1 MLCAAAHA
9 GELQQVQQL
18 HRRSC
23 RLLGQRGA
31 AVGTAFAPMQ
41 FGGTGGCWCTPQQL
55 LGALAAGA
63 GMGCVHCA
71 AVCMCRSP
79 QLRIAAQGAAGGCR
93 LLAASPAATAAR
105 GATCN
110 ICALRTPQERLCARV
125 FGVLGCENAV
135 MSKRV
140 CAAGGLSQSMA
151 PSGAHAGVG
160 CTLSTPCCICAP
172 WLPPV
177 ARSAHLPAEASS
189 VSALARVACLLEGIL
204 TSLGGSW
211 RRLVSWIRAEEGESA
226 DCGGYVRRRR
236 RRVPR
241 VCNRL
246 LEHGFFRSRVKVL
259 EGLCI

>member
-1 MLCAAAHA
+1 LLCAAAHA

-79 QLRIAAQGAAGGCR
+79 QLRI
-93 LLAASPAATAAR
+93 
-105 GATCN
+105 
-110 ICALRTPQERLCARV
+110 CALRTPQERLCARV

-151 PSGAHAGVG
+151 PGGAHAGVG